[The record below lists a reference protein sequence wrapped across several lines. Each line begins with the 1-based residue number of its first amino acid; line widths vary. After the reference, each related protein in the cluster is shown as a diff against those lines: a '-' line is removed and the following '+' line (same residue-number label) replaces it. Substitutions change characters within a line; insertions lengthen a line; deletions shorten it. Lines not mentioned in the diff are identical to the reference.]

1 MATLAH
7 ALHDDALFAALALAL
22 LNGDWLGSYTSL
34 TLVKGPFYSMW
45 LAFNALL
52 GAPLLVSQAVLY
64 LLAGLLLLWAVAPG
78 PRWRWPLVIG
88 FAIYAFNPAP
98 YAVAELR
105 VLRAGIY
112 VPLSVL
118 ILALCFCWF
127 RVRDEAWRRKLP
139 VAAALGLTVGC
150 FWITREEGVWIL
162 PALALAWSGVVA
174 TRWRMAATEAGLAAV
189 AAAIAIFVVQ
199 GVATVNYVKYG
210 VHDVV
215 EFKQREFLDAYGA
228 LSRID
233 HAAWRPRIVV
243 PREVWAR
250 AYDVSPAFAELRP
263 HLGGAVGDFWAN
275 ESCQYGHPIP
285 CPDEIAG
292 GWFMFALREAVARAG
307 HYESAT
313 KARAYYARV
322 ATELNGACDDGR
334 LACSARRRSMAPPY
348 RSHYAR
354 DTLARLWRAT
364 QYLAGLDGL
373 LIDPG
378 RSTGPQVEI
387 DLIADLINMRPFPRE
402 RSLVMRGNV
411 TSTGAPITAVRV
423 DGGGDGWQRTDID
436 RQDITMEGS
445 ANALVTFDLRTN
457 CLRPECGLVILGPR
471 GPLARVPL
479 LDLSESVERGP
490 ITIRLTEVLGPEPY
504 RPSEARATRALWVLR
519 GVARA
524 YRAVLP
530 AAAWLALALYG
541 VSFLHMIWTRRI
553 GILVF
558 ANTVL
563 LTAMASRLSLLSY
576 VDVTAI
582 PAISTNYLSPIYPA
596 LVLFCLF
603 ALADG
608 ARLLARVFGRRSVQT
623 TA

>member
-7 ALHDDALFAALALAL
+7 ALHDDALFAAFALAL
-22 LNGDWLGSYTSL
+22 LNGDWLGSYTNL

-64 LLAGLLLLWAVAPG
+64 LLASLLLLWAVAPG

-112 VPLSVL
+112 MPLSVL

-127 RVRDEAWRRKLP
+127 RLRDETWRRKLP

-162 PALALAWSGVVA
+162 PVLTLAWVGITA
-174 TRWRMAATEAGLAAV
+174 MRWRMAATEAGLAAV
-189 AAAIAIFVVQ
+189 GVATSILVVQ

-243 PREVWAR
+243 PREVRAR

-275 ESCQYGHPIP
+275 ESCQYGHPVP

-307 HYESAT
+307 HYESAP

-322 ATELNGACDDGR
+322 AAELNAACDDGR
-334 LACSARRRSMAPPY
+334 LSCGARRRSMAPPY

-354 DTLARLWRAT
+354 DTLVRLWRT
-364 QYLAGLDGL
+364 TRYFAGFDGL
-373 LIDPG
+373 FIDPG

-402 RSLVMRGNV
+402 RSLVMRSTV
-411 TSTGAPITAVRV
+411 TSTDAPITALRI
-423 DGGGDGWQRTDID
+423 DGGGDGWQRTEID
-436 RQDITMEGS
+436 RRDVATEGS
-445 ANALVTFDLRTN
+445 ANARVTFDL
-457 CLRPECGLVILGPR
+457 
-471 GPLARVPL
+471 
-479 LDLSESVERGP
+479 
-490 ITIRLTEVLGPEPY
+490 
-504 RPSEARATRALWVLR
+504 
-519 GVARA
+519 
-524 YRAVLP
+524 
-530 AAAWLALALYG
+530 
-541 VSFLHMIWTRRI
+541 
-553 GILVF
+553 
-558 ANTVL
+558 
-563 LTAMASRLSLLSY
+563 
-576 VDVTAI
+576 
-582 PAISTNYLSPIYPA
+582 
-596 LVLFCLF
+596 
-603 ALADG
+603 
-608 ARLLARVFGRRSVQT
+608 
-623 TA
+623 